1 MLCVPRKGSRQP
13 PNGDLQKLISQC
25 WGSPPSERLFHQMTE
40 EARNH
45 RELLSLCCSRP
56 QTQGL
61 QDKDC
66 SGSQMQQVRYRKVV
80 IQVMVFLVASTSA
93 MDQRQKMVELQG
105 RLRSF
110 VLWLER

>member
-1 MLCVPRKGSRQP
+1 
-13 PNGDLQKLISQC
+13 
-25 WGSPPSERLFHQMTE
+25 MTE

-80 IQVMVFLVASTSA
+80 IQVMVFLVASICYGSA
-93 MDQRQKMVELQG
+93 AENGRAAREVALIRAVAGEVESEERAKG
-105 RLRSF
+105 R
-110 VLWLER
+110 